1 MKLKSAVKDILNK
14 LPYVSGLY
22 QENHQFKTNSCFPA
36 GHYYSP
42 IVSVADL
49 EKREASIWGSEAVD
63 GISGID
69 LKTERQLDL
78 VSSFHKYY
86 EEIPFGDHKKE
97 GLRYYFVNDFYA
109 YTDAIVLYAM
119 MRHCMPKHII
129 EVGSGFSSAVM
140 LDTNELFFDNQIK
153 LTFVEPYTERLNS
166 LLNESD
172 KSATTIIQQ
181 GVQSVSLEVFE
192 QLEAGDILF
201 IDSTHVAKTGSDV
214 NYIIFEILPRLRSGV
229 LVHFHD
235 IFYPFEYPKEWVLE
249 GRNWNEAYFLK
260 SFLMYNEGF
269 EIKVFSDYLHR
280 HHGEVFNGM
289 PLCFKNG
296 GGNIW
301 LERK

>member
-1 MKLKSAVKDILNK
+1 MTLISAFKDILNK
-14 LPYVSGLY
+14 LPYISGLY

-42 IVSVADL
+42 IVSVADV
-49 EKREASIWGSEAVD
+49 EKRVASIWESEAVD

-69 LKTERQLDL
+69 LKKEEQLAL
-78 VSSFHKYY
+78 VRNFYEYY
-86 EEIPFGDHKKE
+86 EEIPFGDHKKD
-97 GLRYYFVNDFYA
+97 GLRYYFVNDFYL
-109 YTDAIVLYAM
+109 YTDAIILYSM
-119 MRHCMPKHII
+119 MRHYKPKHIV

-140 LDTNELFFDNQIK
+140 LDTNELFFDKQIK
-153 LTFVEPYTERLNS
+153 LTFIEPYTERLNT

-181 GVQSVSLEVFE
+181 GVQSVSLEVFD

-201 IDSTHVAKTGSDV
+201 IDSTHVVKTGSDV
-214 NYIIFEILPRLRSGV
+214 NYIVFEILPRLRSGV

-260 SFLMYNEGF
+260 AFLMYNEGF

-280 HHGEVFNGM
+280 HHGEVFDGM
-289 PLCFKNG
+289 PLCFKNS